1 MINSVYATGTLQAS
15 SGAESAAGSSRALI
29 DDIQNRFLTLLITQL
44 KNQDPLNPLDN
55 AQVTSQ
61 LAQISTVN
69 GITQLNQTLLALS
82 GQIDMSQAMQAAS
95 LIGKNV
101 LIPGD
106 KIAVGNGVATPF
118 GVDVIAPAAKVE
130 VVIVDA
136 AGVPVRTLDL
146 GPQQVG
152 VVSLEWDATDDGGRP
167 LPDGAYYVRVSAV
180 DQGEVEVPVGALS
193 YAHVHGVAYAADG
206 LQLDLG
212 LAGNVGLFDIRKIL

>member
-1 MINSVYATGTLQAS
+1 MHMGIGK
-15 SGAESAAGSSRALI
+15 RA
-29 DDIQNRFLTLLITQL
+29 NRHLDLTLVNRRHTHIVGTVRQGSPAIISGI
-44 KNQDPLNPLDN
+44 PLERYHADLLRPQIKCSYRYPCGINDN
-55 AQVTSQ
+55 DFD
-61 LAQISTVN
+61 L
-69 GITQLNQTLLALS
+69 GS
-82 GQIDMSQAMQAAS
+82 GRDHID
-95 LIGKNV
+95 
-101 LIPGD
+101 
-106 KIAVGNGVATPF
+106 
-118 GVDVIAPAAKVE
+118 PAAKVE